1 MLSSRFFG
9 GTFRSQTVHVFFSSG
24 SGSSCTKGMEMEE
37 EACNSLDCPCELEET
52 EWTEW
57 SDCTVG
63 CGDSGTG
70 TRCSYYAIVLR
81 LGANIYLILL
91 LHVDQVPVEG
101 GGGWNRRHLFH
112 RRQG

>member
-1 MLSSRFFG
+1 MTTIPTFQPTALTLGRVGRNGVRAQQRAREVQDSARDTLSSRFFG
-9 GTFRSQTVHVFFSSG
+9 GTFRSQTLHVLFSSG

-57 SDCTVG
+57 SECTVG

-70 TRCSYYAIVLR
+70 TRC
-81 LGANIYLILL
+81 
-91 LHVDQVPVEG
+91 
-101 GGGWNRRHLFH
+101 
-112 RRQG
+112 